1 MELNKAVLDCMQTLR
16 RRLRAETG
24 EDIRLS
30 HSDALPR
37 MLQACH
43 ASRSTETRA
52 LGRQLAQLSG
62 HSLPVE
68 PPSRP
73 SSPSSPPPASST
85 ALPPSGTTVRI
96 YRGQRVYA

>member
-68 PPSRP
+68 PPQQPAAGQQHSAATQRDDRTHLSRP
-73 SSPSSPPPASST
+73 A
-85 ALPPSGTTVRI
+85 RI
-96 YRGQRVYA
+96 RLISAH

>member
-43 ASRSTETRA
+43 ASRSTESRA

-68 PPSRP
+68 PPSR
-73 SSPSSPPPASST
+73 PSSPPPASST

>member
-73 SSPSSPPPASST
+73 SSPPPASST
-85 ALPPSGTTVRI
+85 ALPPSGTTVRN

>member
-73 SSPSSPPPASST
+73 SSPPPASST
-85 ALPPSGTTVRI
+85 TLPPSGTTVRI
-96 YRGQRVYA
+96 YRGQRVCA

>member
-52 LGRQLAQLSG
+52 LA
-62 HSLPVE
+62 
-68 PPSRP
+68 
-73 SSPSSPPPASST
+73 AC
-85 ALPPSGTTVRI
+85 
-96 YRGQRVYA
+96 

>member
-73 SSPSSPPPASST
+73 SSPPPASST
-85 ALPPSGTTVRI
+85 ALLPSGTTVRI

>member
-62 HSLPVE
+62 HSLPAE
-68 PPSRP
+68 PPSR
-73 SSPSSPPPASST
+73 PSSPPPASST

>member
-43 ASRSTETRA
+43 ASRSTEPRA

-68 PPSRP
+68 PPSR
-73 SSPSSPPPASST
+73 PSSPPPASST

>member
-73 SSPSSPPPASST
+73 SSPPPASST
-85 ALPPSGTTVRI
+85 ALPLSGTTVRI

>member
-30 HSDALPR
+30 HSDALLR

-73 SSPSSPPPASST
+73 SSPPPASST

>member
-73 SSPSSPPPASST
+73 PPASST

>member
-1 MELNKAVLDCMQTLR
+1 MELNKAGLDCMQTLR

-73 SSPSSPPPASST
+73 SSPPPASST

>member
-1 MELNKAVLDCMQTLR
+1 MELNKAVLDCMQALR

-73 SSPSSPPPASST
+73 SSPPPASST

>member
-73 SSPSSPPPASST
+73 SRPSSPPPASST

>member
-37 MLQACH
+37 MPQACH

-73 SSPSSPPPASST
+73 SSPPPASST

>member
-24 EDIRLS
+24 EDILLS

-73 SSPSSPPPASST
+73 SSPPPASST

>member
-1 MELNKAVLDCMQTLR
+1 MELNKAVLDCMQT
-16 RRLRAETG
+16 LRAETG

-73 SSPSSPPPASST
+73 SSPPPASST

>member
-1 MELNKAVLDCMQTLR
+1 MELNKAVQDCMQTLR

-73 SSPSSPPPASST
+73 SSPPPASST

>member
-24 EDIRLS
+24 EDIGLS

-73 SSPSSPPPASST
+73 SSPPPASST

>member
-73 SSPSSPPPASST
+73 SSPSSPPPAGST